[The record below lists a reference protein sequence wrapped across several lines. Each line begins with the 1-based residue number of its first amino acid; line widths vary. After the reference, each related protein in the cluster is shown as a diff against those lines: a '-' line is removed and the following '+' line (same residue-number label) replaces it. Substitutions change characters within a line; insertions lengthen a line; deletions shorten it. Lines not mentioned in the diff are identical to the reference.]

1 MPRTRPPPTPA
12 TPPSRPNAW
21 QPGLW
26 LALLAGAAIAH
37 NARAQTC
44 EASTDAPPPA
54 VVELYTSEGCSSC
67 PPADRWLS
75 GLKAQ
80 DGVIALAFH
89 VSYWDHLGWLD
100 RFATPQTTARQ
111 HQIKAALGG
120 RYVYTPQVVLNG
132 QDHRNWQGQTARQLP
147 RLPAA
152 QAPGLRLRRVGH
164 QVTAHID
171 ASGGQPLFAGYWA
184 VLRDGLSSQVT
195 RGENAGEHLKHDHVV
210 GLYRPVPAWSA
221 AQAHRVQLDLPAVAT
236 GLRVAFVVTDSGGTR
251 PVQALVL
258 SCS

>member
-1 MPRTRPPPTPA
+1 MPRTRHHPTPG
-12 TPPSRPNAW
+12 TPPGRPTTLRR
-21 QPGLW
+21 PGLW
-26 LALLAGAAIAH
+26 LALLASAAVSHSAS
-37 NARAQTC
+37 AQTC
-44 EASTDAPPPA
+44 EASTGPQPPA

-75 GLKAQ
+75 GLKEQ
-80 DGVIALAFH
+80 DGVVALAFH

-132 QDHRNWQGQTARQLP
+132 QDHRNWPGQTAQQLP
-147 RLPAA
+147 HLPAA
-152 QAPGLRLRRVGH
+152 QAPGLRLRREGH
-164 QVTAHID
+164 QVTAHIA
-171 ASGGQPLFAGYWA
+171 ASSGQLAGYWA
-184 VLRDGLSSQVT
+184 VLRDGLSSRVT

-221 AQAHRVQLDLPAVAT
+221 AQAHSVQLDLPAAAS

-258 SCS
+258 RCS